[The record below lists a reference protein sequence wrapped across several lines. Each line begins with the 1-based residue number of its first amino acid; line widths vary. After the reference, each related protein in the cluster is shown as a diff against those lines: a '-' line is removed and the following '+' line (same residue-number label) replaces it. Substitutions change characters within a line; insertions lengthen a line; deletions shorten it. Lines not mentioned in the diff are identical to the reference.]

1 MVMER
6 IPLLEHYRAISK
18 LPTGNLRET
27 PFGVL
32 LFAFAIHERTIA
44 FEIQRTHI
52 KKTIILEDGIPFECH
67 SNLLHET
74 LAAFLVRR
82 GVLSDFQAKECL
94 AEAALREVR
103 LGEVLMEKALLDAVG
118 LYKALQQNL
127 AQKLLECFTWADG
140 EFRIRPELSEA
151 SSSMSINVPQLIFT
165 GITKFAPQDQVKSGA
180 GPLLEQRL
188 VLNPSPPASLS
199 ALKAS
204 AAQTGAMNAVF
215 QRLQTGEP
223 LPASLIE
230 DDGALRVLY
239 ALSVIGT
246 VVSSSDPLLKGPPPE
261 AVRRSPP
268 LEMEAAP
275 LTPTAARSDARGGC
289 SPDALVWG
297 RDDTPEDRDPLDSV
311 FESLWVDDPVEV
323 EIEIELTP
331 DPPRCEVS
339 ASDAPV
345 DVRDRRRVCNEIMT
359 DYLTHKDKDPF
370 DFLGVSADA
379 SSTLIRDRYIQLCK
393 KYAPWRFE
401 APPFQAVS
409 EKADELLRA
418 AIFAFGELKDEKRR
432 NELLEQRGGR
442 TPKRGQLLPSSH
454 FANAAEELAE
464 TYCQRGS
471 ELMATGNFG
480 AARDLFSLALNSDP
494 ENRAYVVEL
503 AYAHFRES
511 PSNAPQVLRELEAIS
526 SQDPG
531 CVQACLYAAE
541 VAHAL
546 GELERGEAHFL
557 RGCETWAGGACR
569 T

>member
-1 MVMER
+1 MVMEQ

-18 LPTGNLRET
+18 LPSGTLRET
-27 PFGVL
+27 PFGVV
-32 LFAFAIHERTIA
+32 LFAFATHERTIA

-188 VLNPSPPASLS
+188 VLNPSPPAPSS
-199 ALKAS
+199 ALKVS
-204 AAQTGAMNAVF
+204 AAQKGVMDAVF
-215 QRLQTGEP
+215 QRLQAGEP

-246 VVSSSDPLLKGPPPE
+246 VVPSSDPLLKGPPAE
-261 AVRRSPP
+261 TVRRSPP
-268 LEMEAAP
+268 LEMQAAP
-275 LTPTAARSDARGGC
+275 PTPTATRSNAQGGC
-289 SPDALVWG
+289 GSEALVWG
-297 RDDTPEDRDPLDSV
+297 RDDTQEDHDPLDSV
-311 FESLWVDDPVEV
+311 FESLWMDDPV

-339 ASDAPV
+339 ASDAPA
-345 DVRDRRRVCNEIMT
+345 DVRDRRLVCNEIMT

-370 DFLGVSADA
+370 DFLGVSGDA

-409 EKADELLRA
+409 DKADELLRA

-432 NELLEQRGGR
+432 KELLDQRGDR

-471 ELMATGNFG
+471 ELMATGNFE
-480 AARDLFSLALNSDP
+480 AARDLFSLALSSDP

-503 AYAHFRES
+503 TYAHFRES
-511 PSNAPQVLRELEAIS
+511 PSNAAQALKELEAIS
-526 SQDPG
+526 SRDPG

-546 GELERGEAHFL
+546 GELERAEAYFL
-557 RGCETWAGGACR
+557 RGCEAWAGGPCGA
-569 T
+569 